1 MPSLRIIICS
11 NNDIESISILPSKIE
26 RLYCEDN
33 YNLRYINIIN
43 NNIILRS
50 DKEKEYWIK
59 INQMRRLY
67 YSMKYS
73 IKLEGYFYRFIKKMK
88 EQIHMEILY
97 SPDLG
102 FYKEKWTI
110 LQKYIKCEKIEI

>member
-50 DKEKEYWIK
+50 DKEKEY
-59 INQMRRLY
+59 
-67 YSMKYS
+67 
-73 IKLEGYFYRFIKKMK
+73 
-88 EQIHMEILY
+88 
-97 SPDLG
+97 
-102 FYKEKWTI
+102 
-110 LQKYIKCEKIEI
+110 